1 LTSAQIPSSNRR
13 WTIAL
18 LLGIG
23 VLVNYFDRVNL
34 SISHDA
40 LLATFGLSTVTFGYL
55 LSAYS
60 WTYALMQVPS
70 GILLDRFGVR
80 RVMLCSVLLWAAA
93 SAGAALARSIPLFFL
108 ARLLLGI
115 GEAPTF
121 PANAKA
127 IGEWFPPEERST
139 PTAIFDASAKL
150 AVAIGIPVLGAALFH
165 FGWRSTFLM
174 TSAASFVFALL
185 FALIYTDPE
194 LIPAQAASAPTSA
207 TGQPTLVYLIRQRKV
222 WGLTIGSA
230 AYNYSFYLLLT
241 WLPFYL
247 ASAFHVNLL
256 RSVSYSAIPWL
267 FAAITDF
274 LIGGLMVNWLI
285 HRGFSPDVVRRT
297 VLIGGTILGLFIFG
311 VAIAAS
317 AKVAIICLTIA
328 LAGLAASAPVGWSVP
343 SLIAP
348 PGATGRVGAVSNFGS
363 QISAITAPIITGYI
377 VAYRHSFSAAFI
389 VAGIFLIIGIFG
401 YAFLLGRIETI
412 PAPTAE

>member
-1 LTSAQIPSSNRR
+1 
-13 WTIAL
+13 
-18 LLGIG
+18 

-34 SISHDA
+34 SVSHDA

-70 GILLDRFGVR
+70 GILLDHFGVR

-93 SAGAALARSIPLFFL
+93 SAGAALTRSIPMFFL

-127 IGEWFPPEERST
+127 IGEWFPPEDRST

-150 AVAIGIPVLGAALFH
+150 AVAIGIPLLGAALLH

-174 TSAASFVFALL
+174 TSAASLAFALL

-194 LIPAQAASAPTSA
+194 RVPQGPAASSLLSA
-207 TGQPTLVYLIRQRKV
+207 TRQPSLLYLIRQRKV

-247 ASAFHVNLL
+247 ASAFHVTLL

-285 HRGFSPDVVRRT
+285 HRGFSSDKVRRS

-311 VAIAAS
+311 VAIAAN

-343 SLIAP
+343 SLISP
-348 PGATGRVGAVSNFGS
+348 PGATGRVGAISNFGS
-363 QISAITAPIITGYI
+363 QLSAITAPIITGYI
-377 VAYRHSFSAAFI
+377 VAYRHSFRAAFI
-389 VAGIFLIIGIFG
+389 VAGIFLIVGIFS

-412 PAPTAE
+412 PPLEGG